1 MGRLFGRLEGM
12 KQAQARERESQRAD
26 SREKRDLVMSK
37 IREAYFQA
45 KEAADSDEFAQAD
58 ALLSEA
64 VAWMRNGWEGFNTIT
79 QLLTLRPG
87 IMTREDRE
95 ECWVKWKEA
104 KELLRLRRDEFYA
117 DMRAARAGRWRDW
130 VEENDE
136 LIETLQTE
144 IDECEEL
151 ERDARSGNVAM
162 LVEKGKSV
170 II

>member
-1 MGRLFGRLEGM
+1 M
-12 KQAQARERESQRAD
+12 KQAQVREGESERAD
-26 SREKRDLVMSK
+26 SSERRELVMSK

-45 KEAADSDEFAQAD
+45 KEAADSDKLAEAD

-64 VAWMRNGWEGFNTIT
+64 LAWMKNGWEGFNTVT

-95 ECWVKWKEA
+95 DCWAEWKEA
-104 KELLRLRRDEFYA
+104 QELLRLRRDEFYG

-136 LIETLQTE
+136 LIETPQTE

-162 LVEKGKSV
+162 LVKKGKSV
-170 II
+170 IILRI